1 MFNLT
6 VVTVSEILEN
16 NHELQY
22 ELRDLNPG
30 WRSLSRL
37 KDESDVEWSTWKYH
51 IQTSWFYMLIQFIVS
66 EIIRKT
72 NSSLLKYW
80 YTISS
85 VIYILKYMGL
95 RQLIIIF
102 SQPVIFAGIVLL
114 GGKKISIWLTSILL
128 LAAYNTLKYKYF
140 FWRFLDTGSLE
151 DEEVFVMLYAIAWVE
166 LRCISFC
173 LDYVDKK
180 EKYNQAPDK
189 ARLNQL
195 SVFEE
200 LINMFSYVLYLPF
213 LFVGPFIIYEEFE
226 RSFHT
231 RKENLSMRLKS
242 FFLDMLRFLFYT
254 MFLELSFHYVYFFAM
269 QSHMEVWSFFCCCLF
284 MLPT

>member
-1 MFNLT
+1 
-6 VVTVSEILEN
+6 
-16 NHELQY
+16 
-22 ELRDLNPG
+22 
-30 WRSLSRL
+30 
-37 KDESDVEWSTWKYH
+37 
-51 IQTSWFYMLIQFIVS
+51 
-66 EIIRKT
+66 
-72 NSSLLKYW
+72 
-80 YTISS
+80 
-85 VIYILKYMGL
+85 MGF

-128 LAAYNTLKYKYF
+128 LAGYNTLKYKYF

-173 LDYVDKK
+173 LEYVDKK
-180 EKYNQAPDK
+180 EKYKQAPDK
-189 ARLNQL
+189 AKLNQS

-213 LFVGPFIIYEEFE
+213 LFVGPIIIYEEFE
-226 RSFHT
+226 KSFHT
-231 RKENLSMRLKS
+231 SNENLSMRLKC
-242 FFLDMLRFLFYT
+242 FFWEMLRFIIYT

-269 QSHMEVWSFFCCCLF
+269 QSHMEVWSYFLSICVLLKYCDGFL
-284 MLPT
+284 M